1 MDAGPPGSLKLPR
14 THRIKSAGDF
24 TRAKLQ
30 GRRAASGC
38 LLANWLVLPA
48 GKTSRVGVI
57 TSRRIG
63 EATTRSRARRLLREA
78 FRVHQRDLL
87 RPVDLVLVARASIV
101 GKGFAEVEND
111 LLNALRR
118 AGLLKEKA

>member
-14 THRIKSAGDF
+14 TRRIKSAGDF

-38 LLANWLVLPA
+38 LLANWLDLPA
-48 GKTSRVGVI
+48 GKPSRVGVI

-63 EATTRSRARRLLREA
+63 KANKRARARRLLREA
-78 FRVHQRDLL
+78 FRVHRRELS

-101 GKGFAEVEND
+101 GKAFAQVESD
-111 LLNALRR
+111 LLAALKR
-118 AGLLKEKA
+118 AGLLSV